1 MCAYALNS
9 SPEYLAFWEF
19 LGGVLEHI
27 LSREFIVSLGD
38 TVNASHGL
46 AISNTMF
53 DHMYLLLEP
62 TLGQQSMIDFGRI
75 IRSGALC
82 LGHSGEERRTWW

>member
-38 TVNASHGL
+38 TVNAHVGKDGDTLRGS
-46 AISNTMF
+46 
-53 DHMYLLLEP
+53 EP
-62 TLGQQSMIDFGRI
+62 E
-75 IRSGALC
+75 LC
-82 LGHSGEERRTWW
+82 FVIGPPC